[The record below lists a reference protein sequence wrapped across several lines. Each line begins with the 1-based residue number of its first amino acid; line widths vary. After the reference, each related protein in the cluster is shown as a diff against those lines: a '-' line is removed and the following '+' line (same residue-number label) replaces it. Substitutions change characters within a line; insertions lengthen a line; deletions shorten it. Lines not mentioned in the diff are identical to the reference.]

1 MTLQGLPGVGDL
13 VLTCTGELSRN
24 KALGRKIGMGVT
36 PADATKGI
44 RTVVEGLR
52 GAAVIRSMARELN
65 IEMPIVE
72 VVSEILFD
80 GLSPS
85 LAVERLLNR
94 PLRHEL
100 DTKCESGGG
109 W

>member
-1 MTLQGLPGVGDL
+1 M
-13 VLTCTGELSRN
+13 TCTGELSRN
-24 KALGRKIGMGVT
+24 RALGRKIGMGVT
-36 PADATKGI
+36 PADATEGT

-52 GAAVIRSMARELN
+52 GASVIRSMARELN
-65 IEMPIVE
+65 LEMPIVE

-100 DTKCESGGG
+100 DTKL
-109 W
+109 